1 MSVSRTWFCKELP
14 TKLTITLI
22 SDQRFDA
29 GWASTL
35 HLMGGKP
42 TGGLDS
48 GDPHDNI
55 MLIVL
60 IIATAPLYIEIFNV
74 KS

>member
-1 MSVSRTWFCKELP
+1 MSHYCSTAGANSPNFFLS
-14 TKLTITLI
+14 ITLI
-22 SDQRFDA
+22 SDQWFDP

-48 GDPHDNI
+48 GDQDDYHADRGDYICDDNWYGNF
-55 MLIVL
+55 
-60 IIATAPLYIEIFNV
+60 LY
-74 KS
+74 